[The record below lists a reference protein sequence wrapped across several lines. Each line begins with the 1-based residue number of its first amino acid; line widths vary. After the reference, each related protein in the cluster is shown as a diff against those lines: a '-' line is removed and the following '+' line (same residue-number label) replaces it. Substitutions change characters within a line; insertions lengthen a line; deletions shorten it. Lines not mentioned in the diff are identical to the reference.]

1 MRIGQKL
8 FRSHSYNPNG
18 SSSMIPEQIRI
29 LKSQFLRRANNHNT
43 RISIDKSTILTHFV
57 FLELEW
63 MDDWII
69 FLNTAKLLR
78 LKSYWKLL
86 NYTFDN
92 LSVVVQF
99 WVRYDR
105 WMKEVKTHLNWSRFP
120 DVSNA
125 YIWFL
130 VEVNTFQ
137 TEKSSVQ
144 VNAVPWLTVSL

>member
-78 LKSYWKLL
+78 LKKLL
-86 NYTFDN
+86 KIAKLHFWQPIGSSPVLSSLWPLNERSEDTFE
-92 LSVVVQF
+92 LKQISRCIQCV
-99 WVRYDR
+99 
-105 WMKEVKTHLNWSRFP
+105 HLISGWGKHFSNW
-120 DVSNA
+120 
-125 YIWFL
+125 
-130 VEVNTFQ
+130 Q
-137 TEKSSVQ
+137 K
-144 VNAVPWLTVSL
+144 